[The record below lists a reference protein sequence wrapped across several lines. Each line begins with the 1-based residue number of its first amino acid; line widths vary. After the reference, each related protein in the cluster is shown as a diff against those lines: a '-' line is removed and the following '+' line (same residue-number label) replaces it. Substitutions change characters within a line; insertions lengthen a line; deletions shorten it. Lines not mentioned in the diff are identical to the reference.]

1 MITSSKIIQLRGDKR
16 EAIVGKKVR
25 AVLKALVLQF

>member
-1 MITSSKIIQLRGDKR
+1 MITSSKIIQLKGNKR
-16 EAIVGKKVR
+16 EVIAGKKVR